1 MKRFRETM
9 SCEKGFTLVELL
21 VVIGIIGILAMMLLP
36 QFRGMR
42 DRARIA
48 SCQSNLKNIGTTLE
62 AFYADKERY
71 PFDAEWNSGGATP
84 TGIAVDMGDLAVCP
98 HDLVAYKYIGN
109 PTLGT
114 TPPSSTQFTGTT
126 PTAGRIDSFIVYCLF
141 HEGLTTGTEPEQ
153 TQLFVTERGVERH

>member
-48 SCQSNLKNIGTTLE
+48 SCQSNLRNIGTTLE
-62 AFYADKERY
+62 AFYADNERY
-71 PFDAEWNSGGATP
+71 PYADEWHDTTAK
-84 TGIAVDMGDLAVCP
+84 TGIVVDMGDLAVCP
-98 HDLVAYKYIGN
+98 HDLVEYEYIGT
-109 PTLGT
+109 PTMGAN
-114 TPPSSTQFTGTT
+114 PPSSTQFTGTT
-126 PTAGRIDSFIVYCLF
+126 PTTGRIDEFVVYCTF
-141 HEGLTTGTEPEQ
+141 HEGLSTGTDPEQ